1 MSQFVRRLN
10 QIKSNRTPEWLTS
23 SQQEVLFKVK
33 TALRV
38 PSTINLFGH
47 VGVGKTFLGWTLAHE
62 LNFSYLPD
70 PALVKTI
77 TNNWYSGI
85 ILDNCRADRQTH
97 RELLKIL
104 QFQEINKA
112 VFISRQMIKDY
123 TPFIELNLTHS
134 DISAVRQNLTDAGML
149 SLTEDDVPNLWH
161 LVNSS
166 L

>member
-1 MSQFVRRLN
+1 MSQFVRHLN
-10 QIKSNRTPEWLTS
+10 QIKSNRIPEWLTP
-23 SQQEVLFKVK
+23 SQQEAFFKVK
-33 TALRV
+33 TALRT
-38 PSTINLFGH
+38 PSTVNLFGR

-62 LNFSYLPD
+62 LNFFYLSD
-70 PALVKTI
+70 PVLIKTI
-77 TNNWYSGI
+77 TSNQYSGL

-104 QFQEINKA
+104 QFQNINKA

-123 TPFIELNLTHS
+123 TQFVELNLTDS
-134 DISAVRQNLTDAGML
+134 DIFTVEQNLIDAGVL
-149 SLTEDDVPNLWH
+149 SLTQDDVPNLWY